1 MRQHPILFSP
11 EMVLALM
18 AGRKSM
24 TRRVISYR
32 NSLVDGSMVS
42 EKVWNQYDFDFSSP
56 WIDKG
61 PSPAGNAG
69 PYLKV
74 PSRLLDTVHRIYPK
88 FQPDDY
94 LFVRENWKL
103 KAWNFEDSEAT
114 FEYAAGIRETLD
126 FNDKEGYELA
136 DVAEW
141 IMKQLFKMEAKGIM
155 RPVAGQDEESEE
167 DIVYEFTGKNHPFS
181 PGIHLPKW
189 GSRIWLQVA
198 STKPEKLLEIN
209 KEDAISEGLEQIDIM
224 GSTGYKCYG
233 PKNLIGHSDPRA
245 AFKSLWQSINGP
257 ESWEQNV
264 WVWATQFTKT
274 SKP

>member
-155 RPVAGQDEESEE
+155 RPVPGQDEESDE

-189 GSRIWLQVA
+189 GSRIWLQVNA
-198 STKPEKLLEIN
+198 TRPEKLNDITED
-209 KEDAISEGLEQIDIM
+209 DAIAEGIEIIGDQVKGGFRDYENA
-224 GSTGYKCYG
+224 GS
-233 PKNLIGHSDPRA
+233 PWMHARNSFI
-245 AFKSLWQSINGP
+245 SLWRHINGP
-257 ESWEQNV
+257 ESWNINT